1 MQAGNKAVDVVIMA
15 AGKGTRM
22 KSKLPKVLH
31 PLAGRALVH
40 HVLGAA
46 RALGARS
53 AVLVTGHC
61 AEAVEAACLPGAGG
75 EAIQP
80 SIRGPVLLAVR

>member
-1 MQAGNKAVDVVIMA
+1 MAAGVGIVDVEIMA

-40 HVLGAA
+40 HVLATAA
-46 RALGARS
+46 EVGARH
-53 AVLVTGHC
+53 AVLITGHG
-61 AEAVEAACLPGAGG
+61 AEQVEAACGPQSGVGAGL
-75 EAIQP
+75 Q
-80 SIRGPVLLAVR
+80 L